1 MTLNEVNKIRR
12 IFMKKSTL
20 FIEFACV
27 AVVAL
32 AVSTLACT
40 SARTLSVSVE
50 KADNVNVHYSDSIS
64 SYYPKI

>member
-20 FIEFACV
+20 LIEFACV

-50 KADNVNVHYSDSIS
+50 KADNVNVQYSDSTS
-64 SYYPKI
+64 SYYPTL